1 MFTAQI
7 HVDPQHLSLA
17 TECRGSIEHSP
28 SGDPVEV
35 CSAHELYVTGPP
47 LSR

>member
-1 MFTAQI
+1 MAPI

-17 TECRGSIEHSP
+17 TECRGSIKNSP
-28 SGDPVEV
+28 DGEPVVV
-35 CSAHELYVTGPP
+35 CSAHELYVTGLP